1 MALVAVSC
9 VTARAPREV
18 IRRDSAIVMDSA
30 IAVDRPDSAK
40 TATDSVAA
48 PDTTPVVKDSVV
60 TKDSTVT
67 ADSAVAKDTTVARDS
82 ATVRDSTASADTTAG
97 RDSTVVR
104 DSTATD
110 STRVVADSTAV
121 ARVDSEPPA
130 PRRRVPPVNVRLA
143 SGRTLKDSVELA
155 RATRAGL
162 ANAGWPVKTPPPL
175 PGSLLPAKRIV
186 AFYGTPLSR
195 RMGIL
200 GQYPQ
205 PVMLAKLDSVTAE
218 WNAADSTT
226 PVQQA
231 LHFIAV
237 VAQAAPGKDGK
248 YRLRMDSSLIE
259 KVYGWARERGA
270 VLFLDIQAGH
280 STIVDEL
287 PRLAKFLERPDVHL
301 GVDPEFNM
309 RYVSDTIA
317 PGKMIGYVKAA
328 EINETV
334 AFLAKLVETKKIPPK
349 VLVIH
354 RFRGPMVRNVKDI
367 KLDPRVQMVM
377 HMDGWGIPAVK
388 YGSYKNYI
396 VDEPLQF
403 AGFKLFYRH
412 DTQRGDKLIAPFELL
427 QLYPRPLY
435 IQYQ

>member
-1 MALVAVSC
+1 MRSRSILLWSALVVAAAQAGAQAVPDS
-9 VTARAPREV
+9 VRRDSSQAARA
-18 IRRDSAIVMDSA
+18 RRDSAATAERAKRDSLT
-30 IAVDRPDSAK
+30 RRDS
-40 TATDSVAA
+40 
-48 PDTTPVVKDSVV
+48 
-60 TKDSTVT
+60 
-67 ADSAVAKDTTVARDS
+67 SAARDS
-82 ATVRDSTASADTTAG
+82 ATGRDTIARRDSAFVADTAV
-97 RDSTVVR
+97 RDSTVVQDSTVR
-104 DSTATD
+104 DSTGAVSD
-110 STRVVADSTAV
+110 STPARDSVTTRDTAATTVDSGPPRVV
-121 ARVDSEPPA
+121 
-130 PRRRVPPVNVRLA
+130 PRVNVRLA
-143 SGRTLKDSVELA
+143 SGRTLKDSLELV

-162 ANAGWPVKTPPPL
+162 ANRGWPVKTPSPL

-205 PVMLAKLDSVTAE
+205 AQMLAKLDSVTAE
-218 WNAADSTT
+218 WNAADPTT

-237 VAQAAPGKDGK
+237 VAQAAPGKDGR

-334 AFLAKLVETKKIPPK
+334 AFLAKLVDEKKIPPK

-354 RFRGPMVRNVKDI
+354 RFRGPMVRSVKDI
-367 KLDPRVQMVM
+367 RLDHRVQLVM

-388 YGSYKNYI
+388 YGSYKNFV

-412 DTQRGDKLIAPFELL
+412 DTQRGDKLITPMELL